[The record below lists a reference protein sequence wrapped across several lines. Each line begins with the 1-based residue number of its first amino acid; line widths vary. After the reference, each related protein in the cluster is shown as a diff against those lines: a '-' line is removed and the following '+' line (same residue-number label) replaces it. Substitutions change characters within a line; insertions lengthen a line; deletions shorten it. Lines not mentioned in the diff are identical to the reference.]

1 MPRYALDADW
11 REVSEGRWRHRGASV
26 EEARQGVL
34 RLLELSQLRFRGLG
48 QAGSGDLP
56 GVRLRGRRSE
66 VHQGAGRLSALHQVR
81 ERVGR
86 RTGAGNRS
94 RGSVKEREARGERGE
109 AGIGQ
114 SAAPVTVVGGGL
126 AGSEA
131 AWQLA
136 SRGIDVKLHEMRPV
150 VTTPAHKTDRLAELV
165 CSNTFKSTELTNAHG
180 LLKAEMRLV
189 GSIILEA
196 ADGARVQAGSALAVD
211 RDVFSSTV
219 SERIA
224 GEPRINVVRGE
235 VSTIDGPCIIATG
248 PLTSDNLAEAI
259 RERLGVGALAFYDAI
274 APIVARASIDDAVVF
289 RASRYGKETMD
300 GAGDAGAYLNCPMSR
315 EQYEAF
321 LDALISADQYHG
333 HEFDE
338 VPYFEGCMP
347 VEVMA
352 SRGPDTLRFGP
363 LKPVGLRDP
372 RTGRDA
378 YAVVQL
384 RQEDR
389 GGRMWNLVGF
399 QTRLRIPEQQRVLRL
414 IPGLENAEFLR
425 YGSIHR
431 NSYLNSPGAL
441 SAHLSTRDDPT
452 ILFAGQITGVEG
464 YTESSATGLLA
475 GINLARLLNGDEPV
489 IPPPTTMLGALYR
502 YMREADPAHFQPMN
516 ANFGLLDDLGEKIR
530 DKKKKRELF
539 AERALR
545 ELQAWI
551 EANDVREALVSRA

>member
-1 MPRYALDADW
+1 M
-11 REVSEGRWRHRGASV
+11 
-26 EEARQGVL
+26 
-34 RLLELSQLRFRGLG
+34 
-48 QAGSGDLP
+48 
-56 GVRLRGRRSE
+56 
-66 VHQGAGRLSALHQVR
+66 
-81 ERVGR
+81 
-86 RTGAGNRS
+86 
-94 RGSVKEREARGERGE
+94 
-109 AGIGQ
+109 
-114 SAAPVTVVGGGL
+114 
-126 AGSEA
+126 
-131 AWQLA
+131 
-136 SRGIDVKLHEMRPV
+136 
-150 VTTPAHKTDRLAELV
+150 TTPAHKTDRLAELV

-180 LLKAEMRLV
+180 LLKAEMRLL

-196 ADGARVQAGSALAVD
+196 ADAARVQAGSALAVD

-219 SERIA
+219 SDRIA
-224 GEPRINVVRGE
+224 AEPRVNVVRGE
-235 VSTIDGPCIIATG
+235 VSSLEAPCVIATG
-248 PLTSDNLAEAI
+248 PLTSDKLAEAI
-259 RERLGVGALAFYDAI
+259 RARLGVGALAFYDAI
-274 APIVARASIDDAVVF
+274 APIVARESIDDSVVF

-300 GAGDAGAYLNCPMSR
+300 GADDVGAYLNCPMSR

-399 QTRLRIPEQQRVLRL
+399 QTRLRIPEQQRVLRM
-414 IPGLENAEFLR
+414 IPGLEQAEFLR

-502 YMREADPAHFQPMN
+502 YTREADPAHFQPMN

>member
-1 MPRYALDADW
+1 M
-11 REVSEGRWRHRGASV
+11 
-26 EEARQGVL
+26 
-34 RLLELSQLRFRGLG
+34 SQR
-48 QAGSGDLP
+48 
-56 GVRLRGRRSE
+56 
-66 VHQGAGRLSALHQVR
+66 
-81 ERVGR
+81 
-86 RTGAGNRS
+86 
-94 RGSVKEREARGERGE
+94 
-109 AGIGQ
+109 
-114 SAAPVTVVGGGL
+114 VTVVGGGL

-136 SRGIDVKLHEMRPV
+136 SRGFDVALHEMRPV

-180 LLKAEMRLV
+180 LLKAEMRLL

-196 ADGARVQAGSALAVD
+196 ADAARVQAGTALAVD
-211 RDVFSSTV
+211 RDVFS
-219 SERIA
+219 A
-224 GEPRINVVRGE
+224 GVTGHIESEPRISIVRDE
-235 VSTIDGPCIIATG
+235 VAELTAPCVIATG
-248 PLTSDNLAEAI
+248 PLTSDKLADAI
-259 RERLGVGALAFYDAI
+259 KGRLGTGALAFYDAI
-274 APIVARASIDDAVVF
+274 APIVAQESIDQSVVF
-289 RASRYGKETMD
+289 RGSRYGKETME
-300 GAGDAGAYLNCPMSR
+300 GADEGGAYLNCAMSR
-315 EQYEAF
+315 EQYDAF

-352 SRGPDTLRFGP
+352 TRGRDTLRFGP

-372 RTGRDA
+372 RTGREA

-389 GGRMWNLVGF
+389 AGRMWNLVGF
-399 QTRLRIPEQQRVLRL
+399 QTRLRIPEQQRVLKM
-414 IPGLENAEFLR
+414 IPGLEKAEFLR

-441 SAHLSTRDDPT
+441 SAHLSTRDDPA

-475 GINLARLLNGDEPV
+475 GINLARILSGDSPV

-502 YMREADPAHFQPMN
+502 YMSEADPKHFQPMN
-516 ANFGLLDDLGEKIR
+516 ANFGLLDELPQRVR
-530 DKKKKRELF
+530 DKKQKREQF

-545 ELQAWI
+545 DMHAWI
-551 EANDVREALVSRA
+551 EANGVLGAVAGRA